1 MFDLSGRTA
10 VVTGGSKGLG
20 KAMARALA
28 QAGANIVI
36 VSRTGAELEAALPEI
51 LEGTSGTG
59 VCVVADLTDRSS
71 ADRVVREAGRVDI
84 LISNAG
90 FNEVQ
95 AVDEITDD
103 AWDGVLGVHLHSGM
117 ALTRAVAPQMKERGW
132 GRIVYTGSIL
142 GSTSLPGRAAY
153 SSAKSAL
160 QGLARAA
167 AIDLGAFGITVNT
180 ITPGAF
186 VTEMGEKNFTDEQ
199 RQALSARTAL
209 GRWGRPEELAGA
221 VLLLASDAGAYIT
234 GSTILV
240 DGGWLAR

>member
-1 MFDLSGRTA
+1 MTHDLFNLTGRTA
-10 VVTGGSKGLG
+10 LVTGGSKGLG

-28 QAGANIVI
+28 QAGANVVI
-36 VSRTGAELEAALPEI
+36 VSRNGDELEAALPEI
-51 LEGTSGTG
+51 LDGAGGTG
-59 VCVVADLTDRSS
+59 AYVVADLTDRGA

-103 AWDGVLGVHLHSGM
+103 GWDGVLGVHLHAAM

-153 SSAKSAL
+153 SAAKSAV

-167 AIDLGAFGITVNT
+167 AIDLGAFGITVNS
-180 ITPGAF
+180 IAPG
-186 VTEMGEKNFTDEQ
+186 
-199 RQALSARTAL
+199 
-209 GRWGRPEELAGA
+209 
-221 VLLLASDAGAYIT
+221 
-234 GSTILV
+234 
-240 DGGWLAR
+240 